1 MNNEQRTTNNSKESD
16 VDQRILVTGAA
27 GFIGF
32 HLVNRLAK
40 EGYEIIGLDNLNNYY
55 DVKLKLD
62 RLENAGIAN
71 RDVAYNEPV
80 KSIKYPNYTFIQLG
94 IEDAANL
101 ERLFGKYQFQKVI
114 HLAAQ
119 AGVRYSIK
127 HPEAYIQSNIVGFF
141 NILESCRHHSIQHL
155 VFASS
160 SSVYGNNLEIPFKED
175 ANTDA
180 PISFYAA
187 TKKSNELM
195 AHTYSHLYNLPCTG
209 LRFFTV
215 YGPWGRPD
223 MAYSLFTKAI
233 IEGQPIKV
241 FNNGNLSRDFTYVDD
256 IIDGIKLIISNQQ
269 TCLDGRQ
276 ATIIDQQTT
285 YNKKFNIYNI
295 GNSQPTPL
303 MTFIKAIEDELGIE
317 AKKEY
322 LSMQPGDVETTYAD
336 VSGLMEEFGYQ
347 PKTSVQEGIAK
358 FVKWY
363 LLYNQAGLSIFQ

>member
-1 MNNEQRTTNNSKESD
+1 MK
-16 VDQRILVTGAA
+16 ILITGSA

-32 HLVNRLAK
+32 HLAKRLVQDGH
-40 EGYEIIGLDNLNNYY
+40 EVVGLDNLNNYY

-62 RLENAGIAN
+62 RLQDAGIESQKI
-71 RDVAYNEPV
+71 AYNEPV
-80 KSIKYPNYTFIQLG
+80 VSIKNSNYTFIQLG
-94 IEDAANL
+94 IEDAANV
-101 ERLFGKYQFQKVI
+101 ERLFFSQKFDRVC

-141 NILESCRHHSIQHL
+141 NILESSRHHHIKHL

-160 SSVYGNNLEIPFKED
+160 SSVYGDNQTVPFKVED
-175 ANTDA
+175 STDA

-195 AHTYSHLYNLPCTG
+195 AHTYSHLYNMPTTG

-233 IEGQPIKV
+233 LEGQPIKV
-241 FNNGNLSRDFTYVDD
+241 FNKGKLSRDFTYIDD
-256 IIDGIKLIISNQQ
+256 IVEGIVRIINAPPTAPDLGRSQQPTTNNQQ
-269 TCLDGRQ
+269 PT
-276 ATIIDQQTT
+276 ANST
-285 YNKKFNIYNI
+285 YSPTAPFRIYNI
-295 GNSQPTPL
+295 GNSEPTPL
-303 MTFIKAIEDELGIE
+303 MEFITAIEDELGME

-322 LSMQPGDVETTYAD
+322 LPMQPGDVETTYAD
-336 VSGLMEEFGYQ
+336 VTDLMRDFDYQ
-347 PKTSVQEGIAK
+347 PKTKVQEGIAR
-358 FVKWY
+358 FVRWY
-363 LLYNQAGLSIFQ
+363 LVYQQAGSKVYG